1 MKNLLLGVCAISF
14 VGMANAEVVC
24 GDDSFSG
31 LFAGIGGVVSFDNN
45 KSDLSFAANS
55 AVDGARNANRTHGAV
70 HYKKNKN
77 AIGGQIVL
85 GYGHQFDSNLYV
97 AIMHESYFTSKA
109 VSEHVLLI
117 SENAVADNN
126 GAAGT
131 FVQGSNGAV
140 LYRTGRKCWTPSF
153 GLAMGYVVDGWN
165 FGLRGGMT
173 MEKYKIEQIASPA
186 PAAAA
191 IGGQAIPS
199 TTKSVSAT
207 SPYVGAYVEYKMGS
221 FIGYLNVDRVFGKKK
236 TEAMGNTT
244 ANSAGAISVRNKRAS
259 WRAAAGIKMNVN
271 FMN

>member
-1 MKNLLLGVCAISF
+1 MKKLLLSACALSCVAIAS
-14 VGMANAEVVC
+14 AEVAC
-24 GDDSFSG
+24 EDTFTG
-31 LFAGIGGVVSFDNN
+31 LFGGLGLVVSFDNN
-45 KSDLSFAANS
+45 KSDFTFAANS
-55 AVDGARNANRTHGAV
+55 AVDGAGHASSIHEAIHN
-70 HYKKNKN
+70 KKNKT
-77 AIGGQIVL
+77 AFGGQIVL
-85 GYGHQFDSNLYV
+85 GYGYQFDNNLYL

-109 VSEHVLLI
+109 VHEELLFI

-153 GLAMGYVVDGWN
+153 GLAIGYVVDGWN
-165 FGLRGGMT
+165 FGIRGGMT
-173 MEKYKIEQIASPA
+173 MEKYKIEQIASSA

-271 FMN
+271 FMK